1 MTLQELKEKVEKR
14 ISEYIGFDVDEIFK
28 VGDYITIYGGAVRDS
43 IAEMEI
49 HDVDILCMS
58 DSANKLAQFIQ
69 ERGYS
74 KVDLYGKD
82 EVNMYQGIKII
93 SEPWTFINNKKSI
106 IQIIRP
112 HYSFRK
118 GVTAYVDSYENLIKN
133 VDISSCGVFIEFNGK
148 ENVLKESC
156 KNAIA
161 YCLSKTFIINDWAE
175 LYNKDRTST
184 RENKLLNRGWFNLNP
199 TEYVNSIDLKKAER
213 RLKLSQIEFQPEVT
227 DKYYKIWHEYE
238 YDVRQSY
245 KRDDYEDL
253 PF

>member
-106 IQIIRP
+106 
-112 HYSFRK
+112 FK
-118 GVTAYVDSYENLIKN
+118 K
-133 VDISSCGVFIEFNGK
+133 VFIE
-148 ENVLKESC
+148 
-156 KNAIA
+156 
-161 YCLSKTFIINDWAE
+161 
-175 LYNKDRTST
+175 
-184 RENKLLNRGWFNLNP
+184 
-199 TEYVNSIDLKKAER
+199 
-213 RLKLSQIEFQPEVT
+213 
-227 DKYYKIWHEYE
+227 
-238 YDVRQSY
+238 
-245 KRDDYEDL
+245 
-253 PF
+253 